1 MELKNLVGLEKP
13 ATELINRVSEAIGG
27 IAKPWQIKRVARAE
41 AEAKKILAVADL
53 EITEIRQRAVKRMIL
68 EEEKNQQNIEAV
80 TAKAIPHLST
90 DAKPE
95 ELDEDFVRY
104 LFDKAK
110 MVSNE
115 EMQSVWAKILA
126 GEASKAGSFSRRT
139 MDIVSQMRKQDA
151 ELFTRFCR
159 SIWMVGGLA
168 PIIPEVLAK
177 RMEDDSSMSFTDLQ
191 HLDNVG
197 LINFETTTTFKKTGI
212 QKSVRIWYYT
222 CPIDLEF
229 PQEHSNSLTIG
240 HALLTTSGRELA
252 PIAGSLS
259 SVAAY
264 ECALKFILDK
274 GIGISVPIDAK
285 ETYLA
290 LYSGGGA

>member
-1 MELKNLVGLEKP
+1 MEIKDLVGLEKP
-13 ATELINRVSEAIGG
+13 ATELINRVSEAVGG

-53 EITEIRQRAVKRMIL
+53 EITEIRERAVKRMIL

-126 GEASKAGSFSRRT
+126 EEASKAGSFSRRT
-139 MDIVSQMRKQDA
+139 MDIVSQMRKEDA
-151 ELFTRFCR
+151 ELFTRFCK
-159 SIWMVGGLA
+159 SVWMIGALTPVV
-168 PIIPEVLAK
+168 PKIEAK
-177 RMEDDSSMSFTDLQ
+177 RSDDDFSLSFEEFQ
-191 HLDNVG
+191 HLEDIGLITFADSASSFQKVG
-197 LINFETTTTFKKTGI
+197 LRKT
-212 QKSVRIWYYT
+212 SLVNYYG
-222 CPIDLEF
+222 CPVYLHCLEEQDNSID
-229 PQEHSNSLTIG
+229 IG
-240 HALLTTSGRELA
+240 RALLTASGKELIR
-252 PIAGSLS
+252 IAGSES
-259 SVAAY
+259 SVPAFEQAVQ
-264 ECALKFILDK
+264 FIVDQEV
-274 GIGISVPIDAK
+274 GISIPIDAK
-285 ETYLA
+285 DKYLS
-290 LYSGGGA
+290 LH